1 MRQPTNGEALHASH
15 LSTPGGFHAA
25 MVHLYRGE
33 MNRLTVWRQRLD
45 VTSNWAILLSVGL
58 TTFTLG
64 SPQVPHYTLLLGL
77 ALVGIS
83 IILEGRRYRHLHHS
97 KWRAYVMECGYF
109 AELLRGRAPE
119 GVAEWRDALAEDL
132 QQPRYLLS
140 AFTCMRAR
148 LRRNY
153 LLLFY
158 FITAVWVTK
167 LFIHPEGP
175 ASLEEFLDRL
185 AVGSLVPWWFVA
197 TSAVVFVVGA
207 TVLAVTCPSNEVLED
222 WSWWRCRSRL
232 DQSNSSQRNQ
242 IG

>member
-1 MRQPTNGEALHASH
+1 MSCDSLPILEAKEEEPS
-15 LSTPGGFHAA
+15 PEGFHTA

-77 ALVGIS
+77 GLIGIS

-97 KWRAYVMECGYF
+97 KWRVLVMERGYF
-109 AELLRGRAPE
+109 AALLERRSPQQCERWRA
-119 GVAEWRDALAEDL
+119 VLAEDL
-132 QQPRYLLS
+132 RHPRYLLS
-140 AFTCMRAR
+140 ALTCMGAR

-153 LLLFY
+153 LLLLY

-167 LFIHPEGP
+167 LFIHPAGP
-175 ASLEEFLDRL
+175 SSLAEFLQRL
-185 AVGSLVPWWFVA
+185 AVGVLVPWWLVAVTAMGFVIA
-197 TSAVVFVVGA
+197 ASI
-207 TVLAVTCPSNEVLED
+207 LALTCPSTEELED
-222 WSWWRCRSRL
+222 WTRL
-232 DQSNSSQRNQ
+232 DPPLPSSPPPA
-242 IG
+242 

>member
-1 MRQPTNGEALHASH
+1 MSLGKDRGVLDASP
-15 LSTPGGFHAA
+15 LLAPEGFHTA

-77 ALVGIS
+77 ALVGNS

-109 AELLRGRAPE
+109 AELLQGHAPE
-119 GVAEWRDALAEDL
+119 TLAGWRAALAEDL
-132 QQPRYLLS
+132 RHPRYLLS

-167 LFIHPEGP
+167 LFIHPLGP
-175 ASLEEFLDRL
+175 SSMHEFLDRL
-185 AVGSLVPWWFVA
+185 AVGALVPWWFVA
-197 TSAVVFVVGA
+197 VTAIGFVVTA
-207 TVLAVTCPSNEVLED
+207 TALALTCPSNEELED
-222 WSWWRCRSRL
+222 WSRWSC
-232 DQSNSSQRNQ
+232 QETP
-242 IG
+242 